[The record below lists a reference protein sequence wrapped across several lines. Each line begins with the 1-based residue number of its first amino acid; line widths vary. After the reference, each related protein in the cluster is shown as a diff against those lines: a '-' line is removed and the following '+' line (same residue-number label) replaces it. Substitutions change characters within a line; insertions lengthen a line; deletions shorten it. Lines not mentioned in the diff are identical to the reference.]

1 MVRPKILLSRCFLKP
16 VRYNGQ
22 IVNDDFVNKLKNFVD
37 ILDLCPEVDIG
48 LGIPREHIIIVKE
61 NNKKRLIQPKTGFDL
76 TEKMLEY
83 TKKIINSLFDIDGA
97 ILKAKSPCCG
107 VSSSII
113 YEGKLVFRKGNG
125 FFAEG
130 LKNKF
135 PYLPIEDEGRL
146 RNPEIRNHFL
156 TRIFAF
162 SELREL
168 ISNTEPKRLIQF
180 HTYYKFLLLTYNQ
193 KIMRE
198 LGKIV
203 ADGNIKFEEKIKI
216 YKDKFYNAFLRR
228 PSIKRHLNTL
238 YHLYGFFSKKL
249 TEKER
254 KHLLNLIKKFGEGR
268 VSLKVITE
276 LIKSLAY
283 RFENEYVLFQKY
295 IEPYPEELENA

>member
-1 MVRPKILLSRCFLKP
+1 MQKPKILLSRCFLKP

-22 IVNDDFVNKLKNFVD
+22 IINDDFVNKLKNFVD

-48 LGIPREHIIIVKE
+48 LGVPREHIIIVKE
-61 NNKKRLIQPKTGFDL
+61 NNKKRLIQPKTGLDI
-76 TEKMLEY
+76 TDRMVEY
-83 TKKIINSLFDIDGA
+83 AKKTVNSLYGIDGA
-97 ILKAKSPCCG
+97 ILKAKSPSCG

-113 YEGKLVFRKGNG
+113 YVGKLASGKGNG
-125 FFAEG
+125 IFAEE

-146 RNPEIRNHFL
+146 RNPEIRHHFL
-156 TRIFAF
+156 TKTFAF

-168 ISNTEPKRLIQF
+168 ISNPESKKLIQF
-180 HTYYKFLLLTYNQ
+180 HTHYKFLLLTYNQ

-238 YHLYGFFSKKL
+238 
-249 TEKER
+249 
-254 KHLLNLIKKFGEGR
+254 
-268 VSLKVITE
+268 
-276 LIKSLAY
+276 
-283 RFENEYVLFQKY
+283 
-295 IEPYPEELENA
+295 